1 MRPEDTDGPRPPLEA
16 TNNGNG
22 NGDRAPDP
30 LRRVV
35 AGFRDRR
42 ALLRARREAE
52 SLGCEESDIAVF
64 APPRTPSARFDV
76 MRRLRAHLLGGDRSE
91 RGGVFDECLALLG
104 REFMLVFV
112 DTGSVTDRSCLEET
126 FAEHGG
132 VIVGADGRVFPDP
145 DAVEDEARDPRLRTA
160 NGEDG

>member
-1 MRPEDTDGPRPPLEA
+1 MTPHLTDGPRPPLE
-16 TNNGNG
+16 TGDG
-22 NGDRAPDP
+22 QNGDRPPDP

-35 AGFRDRR
+35 AAFRDRR

-64 APPRTPSARFDV
+64 SLASDTDARFEI
-76 MRRLRAHLLGGDRSE
+76 MRRLRESLIGPARAA
-91 RGGVFDECLALLG
+91 RGGLFDECLELLE

-112 DTGSVTDRSCLEET
+112 DTGSVTDRACLEET

-132 VIVGADGRVFPDP
+132 LIVGDDGRVFPDA
-145 DAVEDEARDPRLRTA
+145 DAVEPPGPPSGTA
-160 NGEDG
+160 DGEDR